1 MKTTRILFVMSL
13 ILAMGMQVEA
23 KKVKLQYG
31 FKAGD
36 QFKLE
41 RTVSQDI
48 TQEMMGQSQTMT
60 NNTRMTYEFKVTE
73 VSASGDMTMQVAL
86 VSCGM
91 AMINPMGDMK
101 YDSETDEAAPD
112 FAKSLSASLNEVYT
126 ITLSQLGVISD
137 IKVPEGLEEK
147 VTKILSDLAG
157 SQMAVAAS
165 AAGAAVNADAFRL
178 TMSGFFISFPDG
190 GVQVK
195 KPWEAEVKT
204 NQIIAFNSK
213 TKSELVKAGAE
224 ENEIKIT
231 SQITQD
237 PSTAPMEME
246 GMSISYQLMGAS
258 EGTLLLD
265 AVTGLVKTN
274 ETVTSITGN
283 IVVESTQLPEPMSI
297 PMTVRS
303 TEKIS
308 RK

>member
-31 FKAGD
+31 LKAGD

-41 RTVSQDI
+41 RSISQDI
-48 TQEMMGQSQTMT
+48 IQELMGQSQTMT

-73 VSASGDMTMQVAL
+73 VSASGDMIMQVAL
-86 VSCGM
+86 VSYAM
-91 AMINPMGDMK
+91 AMTNPMGDMK
-101 YDSETDEAAPD
+101 YDSETDEAVPD
-112 FAKSLSASLNEVYT
+112 FAKSMAVTMKEVYT
-126 ITLSQLGVISD
+126 ITLSPLGVISD
-137 IKVPEGLEEK
+137 VIVPEGLEGK
-147 VTKILSDLAG
+147 VTKIMEEISG
-157 SQMAVAAS
+157 SQMAMASSAAS
-165 AAGAAVNADAFRL
+165 ASVSAEAFKQI
-178 TMSGFFISFPDG
+178 MSGFFMSFPDG

-213 TKSELVKAGAE
+213 TKSELVKTGAE
-224 ENEIKIT
+224 GNEIKT
-231 SQITQD
+231 SSQITQD

-246 GMSISYQLMGAS
+246 GMSISYQLAGAS

-265 AVTGLVKTN
+265 AVTGLVKSN
-274 ETVTSITGN
+274 EAVSTITGH

-303 TEKIS
+303 TEKIT